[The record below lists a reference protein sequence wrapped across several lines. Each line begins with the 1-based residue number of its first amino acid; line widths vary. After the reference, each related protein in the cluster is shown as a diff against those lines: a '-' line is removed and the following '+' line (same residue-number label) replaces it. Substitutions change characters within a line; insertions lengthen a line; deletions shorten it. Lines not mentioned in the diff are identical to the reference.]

1 MKFLNVVRRQPKVD
15 APPPPPPVPKRP
27 PLPASLLARLV
38 GLDPSRAPRLGER
51 RRRPRLE
58 IGLPIIIDAEL
69 GPQRQT
75 FEARACDIS
84 AEGIGIEVVCALPTG
99 TRFSLTIP
107 LIEDEG
113 FVALTYI
120 VRRCELLPAGAR
132 HYVGG
137 ELLEYVEL
145 IADRP
150 QIDDTSP
157 D

>member
-15 APPPPPPVPKRP
+15 APPPAPVPKRP
-27 PLPASLLARLV
+27 PLPTSLLSRLV

-51 RRRPRLE
+51 RRRPRLD
-58 IGLPIIIDAEL
+58 IALLLIIDAEL
-69 GPQRQT
+69 APQRQT
-75 FEARACDIS
+75 FDARACDIS
-84 AEGIGIEVVCALPTG
+84 AEGIGIELDLALPAG

-107 LIEDEG
+107 LMEG
-113 FVALTYI
+113 EGLLALTYTT
-120 VRRCELLPAGAR
+120 RRCEPLPAGR

-157 D
+157 A